1 MINILLFPYKLIFYY
16 PARIIL
22 WFSYFF
28 PQKNKKKGGFISVA
42 ESRRQY
48 KEGGYLVHFI
58 VSCIFW
64 GPVALVLL
72 QIVVG
77 N

>member
-1 MINILLFPYKLIFYY
+1 MLNLLLFPYKLVFYY

-22 WFSYFF
+22 WVNYFF
-28 PQKNKKKGGFISVA
+28 PKKGKKGGFISVA

-64 GPVALVLL
+64 IPIIFWVLSAR
-72 QIVVG
+72 V
-77 N
+77 